1 MTFLPQL
8 NGSAIISY
16 YYSTILTLVGITG
29 ASTQTG
35 INAGLNFFLFFCEA
49 GGAFALKKLRRRKL
63 VLTVW
68 PILFIAMAAIM
79 GSSAAFAYSGNSS
92 RSAGIATVILIYV
105 FSAPNQFSGGLFYS
119 YPAEILNFATRA
131 KGMAGWSMTN
141 QACGV
146 FSSFVNSIGLNSIG
160 WKYYA
165 VYLGILPLQWILAY
179 FFMVETHGYSLEEIA
194 IAFEGKGAVV
204 ARVDEQIAEIREVG
218 HVLVSTSDSTSEDL
232 EKKEGANV
240 VITTV

>member
-16 YYSTILTLVGITG
+16 YYSTILSLVGING

-35 INAGLNFFLFFCEA
+35 IDAGLNFFLFLCEA

-79 GSSAAFAYSGNSS
+79 GSSAAFAYSGDTSKA
-92 RSAGIATVILIYV
+92 AGVATVVLIYV
-105 FSAPNQFSGGLFYS
+105 FSGPNQFSGGLFYS
-119 YPAEILNFATRA
+119 YPAEILNYATRA

-146 FSSFVNSIGLNSIG
+146 FSSFVNSIGLHSLG

-165 VYLGILPLQWILAY
+165 FYLAILPIQWLLAY

-194 IAFEGKGAVV
+194 IAFEGKDAVV
-204 ARVDEQIAEIREVG
+204 AQIDEQIGEAKDLT
-218 HVLVSTSDSTSEDL
+218 HVLVSASDSIDEDL
-232 EKKEGANV
+232 EKKEGAKV
-240 VITTV
+240 VVAPL